1 MTDTNVKII
10 LEGMDENNIS
20 SILEKLNQILLVKK
34 ELADMEQMLRTKV
47 RVYMKERNWD
57 KYEDKDTKL
66 NVEIITYEQKSI
78 DKKKLELLLNEKQML
93 NITKVKTIEK
103 MRIMSEE
110 SKKKVDSF
118 VKRGGFKK

>member
-1 MTDTNVKII
+1 MTDTNVQII

-20 SILEKLNQILLVKK
+20 SILEKLNQILVVKK
-34 ELADMEQMLRTKV
+34 ELATMEDMLRTKV

-57 KYEDKDTKL
+57 KYQDEDTKL